1 MEIIELKNTLSK
13 IKLLLDGL
21 DNRMEMTE
29 GRVGKLEDRLIKVI
43 QPNKEREKNW
53 KQNEKRLRDL
63 WDNIKRSE
71 KLHISDNF

>member
-1 MEIIELKNTLSK
+1 
-13 IKLLLDGL
+13 
-21 DNRMEMTE
+21 MEMTE